1 VKLLGL
7 YKRDR
12 HYYIKVVLPK
22 DHPLRAYFK
31 SGRWVK
37 SLGLCSYRE
46 AVRLATV
53 KRAEILGNYTAVDD
67 ITPFTELFQLLE
79 DGLNFKFKVKFFN
92 SIFQRLD
99 WDVGVDLCPNA
110 SRTLM
115 S

>member
-1 VKLLGL
+1 MKFLGL

-12 HYYIKVVLPK
+12 HYYLKIVLPI
-22 DHPLRAYFK
+22 DHPLRAYYQ

-53 KRAEILGNYTAVDD
+53 KRAEILGNYASVGD

-79 DGLNFKFKVKFFN
+79 DWFNVQFKVKFFN
-92 SIFQRLD
+92 SVLQ
-99 WDVGVDLCPNA
+99 GVDRYVRINLCTNA
-110 SRTLM
+110 S
-115 S
+115 